1 MTRFTFP
8 KDFTWGSASSSY
20 QIEGA
25 WNADGKGPSIWDT
38 FTHQP
43 GRIRNEENGDISIDH
58 YHLWKQD
65 IHLMADLGF
74 KTYRFSTSWP
84 RIFPEGTGKT
94 NPKGVAFYDRLIDE
108 LLKRK
113 IEPWLCL
120 YHWDLPQALQDKGGW
135 PSRSITGW
143 FSEYAAFMAQKFGDR
158 VKYWITHNE
167 PAVTAAVGYLLGE
180 HPPGIK
186 DPLSAI
192 KTLHHL
198 LLSHGMAYQA
208 IHSNSKKPVKVGIVL
223 NVSPAYPATDSKKD
237 LEAASRFDLL
247 NNRSFLEP
255 LLLGQSPVTEIKL
268 VKTLLGSTLQPG
280 DLDQI
285 NHLDFLGVNYY
296 SRTVV
301 KHDFKTPVLELA
313 QVHPPGSEYSGMWEI
328 FPEGLFELLTS
339 IWKRYG
345 ASAPNDHPFPEL
357 YLTENG
363 IPVPDGL
370 DFDGRIRD
378 ERRIRYLHD
387 HIFQLQRAIQAG
399 VPVKGYFVWTLLD
412 NFEWA
417 YGYEMRYGLVH
428 VDFKTQKRT
437 VQESG
442 YWFSRV
448 MLNNALD

>member
-1 MTRFTFP
+1 MTRVTFP
-8 KDFTWGSASSSY
+8 KGFVWGSASSSY

-25 WNADGKGPSIWDT
+25 WNEDDKGPSIWDT

-43 GRIRNEENGDISIDH
+43 GRIRNDENGDIAIDH

-65 IHLMADLGF
+65 VRLMADLGF

-84 RIFPEGTGKT
+84 RIFPQGTGNA

-108 LLKRK
+108 LLNRK
-113 IEPWLCL
+113 LEPWLCL

-135 PSRSITGW
+135 ANRSITSW
-143 FSEYAAFMAQKFGDR
+143 FADYAAFMAQKFGDR

-167 PAVTAAVGYLLGE
+167 PAVTAAGGYLLGE
-180 HPPGIK
+180 HAPGIK

-192 KTLHHL
+192 KTLHYL
-198 LLSHGMAYQA
+198 LLSHGMAYQG
-208 IHSNSKKPVKVGIVL
+208 IHANASNGVKVGIVL
-223 NVSPAYPATDSKKD
+223 NLSPAYPATGSKKD
-237 LEAASRFDLL
+237 VEAARRFDLL

-255 LLLGQSPVTEIKL
+255 LLLGTSPMTEVKL
-268 VKTLLGSTLQPG
+268 VKALLGSTIQPG
-280 DLDQI
+280 DAALI
-285 NHLDFLGVNYY
+285 KNLDFLGVNYY
-296 SRTVV
+296 NRTVV
-301 KHDFKTPVLELA
+301 KHDMKTPILEFS
-313 QVHPPGSEYSGMWEI
+313 QVHPPGAEYSGMWEI
-328 FPEGLFELLTS
+328 YPEGMFELLTS

-345 ASAPNDHPFPEL
+345 STASPENPFPEL

-363 IPVPDGL
+363 VPVPDGL

-387 HIFQLQRAIQAG
+387 HLFQVQRAIQAG
-399 VPVKGYFVWTLLD
+399 VPVMGYFVWTLMD

-417 YGYEMRYGLVH
+417 HGYDMRFGLVH

-437 VQESG
+437 VKDSG
-442 YWFSRV
+442 QWFSRV
-448 MLNNALD
+448 MQDNALD